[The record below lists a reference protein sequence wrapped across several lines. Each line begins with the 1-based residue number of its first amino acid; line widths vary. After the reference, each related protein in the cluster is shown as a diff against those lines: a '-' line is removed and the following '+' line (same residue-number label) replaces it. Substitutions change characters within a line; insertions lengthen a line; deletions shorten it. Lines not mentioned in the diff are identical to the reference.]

1 VYTEKAG
8 GRKAGVRSQET
19 EEAPDDARREAT
31 FPLIFAVNMLVNT
44 EEGDTFTFGEYRKWL
59 EESGFRDVR
68 TLEAPSP
75 SPLILATKA

>member
-1 VYTEKAG
+1 
-8 GRKAGVRSQET
+8 
-19 EEAPDDARREAT
+19 
-31 FPLIFAVNMLVNT
+31 VNT